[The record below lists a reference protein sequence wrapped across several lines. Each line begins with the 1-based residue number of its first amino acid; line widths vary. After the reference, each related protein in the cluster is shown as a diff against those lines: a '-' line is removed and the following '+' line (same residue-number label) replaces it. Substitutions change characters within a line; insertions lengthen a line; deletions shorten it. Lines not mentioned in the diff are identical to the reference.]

1 MLTLVAAAIL
11 SFMIFFPLVVAT
23 SVFKVLDEKQS
34 SKFLRIFFPK
44 YYLYG
49 FVLSV
54 IGLTLSAYYQI
65 KLSMLISGKKVLP
78 FLFQEKCNTEN
89 LFKLFCEFFD
99 NYKFHKDKFVKL
111 SKDLENEIKF
121 NKLHKFSVFINFLQ
135 IIGCI
140 FLLVTYLK

>member
-49 FVLSV
+49 FVLST
-54 IGLTLSAYYQI
+54 IGLSLSIYYEN
-65 KLSMLISGKKVLP
+65 KLSMLIFLLIMVGFVFSRQVLMP
-78 FLFQEKCNTEN
+78 MINKT
-89 LFKLFCEFFD
+89 
-99 NYKFHKDKFVKL
+99 KDMG
-111 SKDLENEIKF
+111 DEGKF

-135 IIGCI
+135 IIGSI
-140 FLLVTYLK
+140 FLLVIYLK

>member
-1 MLTLVAAAIL
+1 MLTLVAAATL

-49 FVLSV
+49 FVLSLAGV
-54 IGLTLSAYYQI
+54 ILSIYFEN
-65 KLSMLISGKKVLP
+65 KLSILIYSFIMVGLIFSRQILTPIVNKAKDSND
-78 FLFQEKCNTEN
+78 EK
-89 LFKLFCEFFD
+89 
-99 NYKFHKDKFVKL
+99 
-111 SKDLENEIKF
+111 KF
-121 NKLHKFSVFINFLQ
+121 NKLHKLSVFINFLQ

-140 FLLVTYLK
+140 FLLVVYLM

>member
-1 MLTLVAAAIL
+1 MLTLVAAATL

-49 FVLSV
+49 FVLSLLGV
-54 IGLTLSAYYQI
+54 ILSIYFEN
-65 KLSMLISGKKVLP
+65 KLSILIYSFIMVGFIFSRQILTPMVNKA
-78 FLFQEKCNTEN
+78 
-89 LFKLFCEFFD
+89 
-99 NYKFHKDKFVKL
+99 
-111 SKDLENEIKF
+111 KDLNDEKKF
-121 NKLHKFSVFINFLQ
+121 NKLHKLSVFINFLQ

-140 FLLVTYLK
+140 FLLVVYLK

>member
-1 MLTLVAAAIL
+1 MLTLVAAATL

-49 FVLSV
+49 FVLSLAGA
-54 IGLTLSAYYQI
+54 ILSIYFEN
-65 KLSMLISGKKVLP
+65 KLSILIYSFIMVGFIFSRQILTPIVNKAKDSND
-78 FLFQEKCNTEN
+78 EK
-89 LFKLFCEFFD
+89 
-99 NYKFHKDKFVKL
+99 
-111 SKDLENEIKF
+111 KF
-121 NKLHKFSVFINFLQ
+121 NKLHKLSVFINFLQ

-140 FLLVTYLK
+140 FLLVVYLI

>member
-1 MLTLVAAAIL
+1 MLTLVAAATL

-49 FVLSV
+49 FVLSLAGV
-54 IGLTLSAYYQI
+54 ILSIYFEN
-65 KLSMLISGKKVLP
+65 KLSISIYSFIMVGFIFSRQILTPMVNKAKDSND
-78 FLFQEKCNTEN
+78 EK
-89 LFKLFCEFFD
+89 
-99 NYKFHKDKFVKL
+99 
-111 SKDLENEIKF
+111 KF
-121 NKLHKFSVFINFLQ
+121 NKLHNLSVFINFLQ

-140 FLLVTYLK
+140 FLLVIYLK

>member
-1 MLTLVAAAIL
+1 MLILVAAATL

-49 FVLSV
+49 FVLSLAGV
-54 IGLTLSAYYQI
+54 ILSIYFEN
-65 KLSMLISGKKVLP
+65 KLSILIYSFIMIGFTFSSQILTPMVNKAKDSND
-78 FLFQEKCNTEN
+78 EK
-89 LFKLFCEFFD
+89 
-99 NYKFHKDKFVKL
+99 
-111 SKDLENEIKF
+111 KF
-121 NKLHKFSVFINFLQ
+121 NKLHKLSVFINFLQ

-140 FLLVTYLK
+140 FLLVVYLK

>member
-1 MLTLVAAAIL
+1 MLTLVVAAIL

-49 FVLSV
+49 FVLSI
-54 IGLTLSAYYQI
+54 IGLSLSTYYED
-65 KLSMLISGKKVLP
+65 KLSMLIFLLITVGFVFSRQVLMP
-78 FLFQEKCNTEN
+78 MINK
-89 LFKLFCEFFD
+89 
-99 NYKFHKDKFVKL
+99 
-111 SKDLENEIKF
+111 SKDLEEESKF
-121 NKLHKFSVFINFLQ
+121 NKLHKFSVLINFLQ

-140 FLLVTYLK
+140 FLVVTYLK

>member
-1 MLTLVAAAIL
+1 MLTLVVAAIL

-49 FVLSV
+49 FVLSI
-54 IGLTLSAYYQI
+54 IGLSLSTYYED
-65 KLSMLISGKKVLP
+65 KLSMLIFSLITVGFVFSRQVLMP
-78 FLFQEKCNTEN
+78 MINK
-89 LFKLFCEFFD
+89 
-99 NYKFHKDKFVKL
+99 
-111 SKDLENEIKF
+111 SKDLEDESKF
-121 NKLHKFSVFINFLQ
+121 NKLHKFSVIINFLQ

-140 FLLVTYLK
+140 FLVVTYLK

>member
-1 MLTLVAAAIL
+1 MLTLVAAATL

-49 FVLSV
+49 FVLSLAGA
-54 IGLTLSAYYQI
+54 ILSIYFEN
-65 KLSMLISGKKVLP
+65 KLSILIYSFIMVGFIFSRQILTPMVNKAKDSND
-78 FLFQEKCNTEN
+78 EK
-89 LFKLFCEFFD
+89 
-99 NYKFHKDKFVKL
+99 
-111 SKDLENEIKF
+111 KF
-121 NKLHKFSVFINFLQ
+121 NKLHKLSVFINFLQ

-140 FLLVTYLK
+140 FLLVVYLI